1 MRGAAKERRSASIR
15 RLRCAAYSARTGS
28 GLQAGLSEAKPSA
41 DGAGRWPDFPCD
53 RLAIDNRTEQN
64 SNTYV
69 MHGATVK
76 SAAIPA
82 VRVPPDLREAAESL
96 LRPGETLSGFIEEAV
111 RRNVEFRQAQNA
123 FIARG
128 LASAEAARASGKYVP
143 SAAVLG
149 KVRRRLEK
157 ARRSGRQGE

>member
-1 MRGAAKERRSASIR
+1 
-15 RLRCAAYSARTGS
+15 
-28 GLQAGLSEAKPSA
+28 
-41 DGAGRWPDFPCD
+41 
-53 RLAIDNRTEQN
+53 
-64 SNTYV
+64 
-69 MHGATVK
+69 MHGAAVK

-82 VRVPPDLREAAESL
+82 VRVPPDLREAAEAL

-128 LASAEAARASGKYVP
+128 LASAEAARESGKYVP

-149 KVRRRLEK
+149 KLKRRLEK
-157 ARRSGRQGE
+157 AKRSGRPAE